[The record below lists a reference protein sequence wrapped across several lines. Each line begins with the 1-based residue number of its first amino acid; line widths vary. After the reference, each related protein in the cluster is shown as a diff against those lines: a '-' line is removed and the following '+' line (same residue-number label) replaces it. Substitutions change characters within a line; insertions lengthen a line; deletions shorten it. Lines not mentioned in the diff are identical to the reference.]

1 MKKTAVITG
10 GHHSLGLAISEEFAA
25 HNYNLIITYHNNKE
39 LALKTQDTLQKK
51 YAIEVDLYAVDFNNQ
66 NSTYQF
72 INSIKQKYQKID
84 VIVNNA
90 AYTKE
95 EEFEKKDIQEINKIL
110 NINTVAPFIIING
123 LYKIMPENS
132 SIINIVSTNGIDTY
146 SPLTME
152 YDASKAALI
161 SLTKNFA
168 IALAPKIRVNAI
180 APGWIKTNVTN
191 SMNPNYIEKEIS
203 KICLKRFAEPSEI
216 ASVVYFLVTPE
227 AKYINGEVIRVD
239 GGQNVTR

>member
-51 YAIEVDLYAVDFNNQ
+51 YTIEVDLYAVDFNNQ

-95 EEFEKKDIQEINKIL
+95 EEFDKKDIQEINKIL
-110 NINTVAPFIIING
+110 NINTIAPFIIING
-123 LYKIMPENS
+123 LFKIMPENS

-161 SLTKNFA
+161 SLTK
-168 IALAPKIRVNAI
+168 
-180 APGWIKTNVTN
+180 
-191 SMNPNYIEKEIS
+191 IS
-203 KICLKRFAEPSEI
+203 L
-216 ASVVYFLVTPE
+216 
-227 AKYINGEVIRVD
+227 
-239 GGQNVTR
+239 

>member
-51 YAIEVDLYAVDFNNQ
+51 YTIEVDLYAVDFNNQ
-66 NSTYQF
+66 NNTYQF
-72 INSIKQKYQKID
+72 LNSIKQKYQKID

-95 EEFEKKDIQEINKIL
+95 EEFDKKDIREINKIL

-191 SMNPNYIEKEIS
+191 SMNPNYIEKEI
-203 KICLKRFAEPSEI
+203 
-216 ASVVYFLVTPE
+216 
-227 AKYINGEVIRVD
+227 
-239 GGQNVTR
+239 